1 MSHSLDPQPTEIHAF
16 VSYNVPVTLFVII
29 EPGNELWEIER
40 GKIVFK
46 QVMPK
51 Q

>member
-16 VSYNVPVTLFVII
+16 VSYNVQITLFVII

>member
-1 MSHSLDPQPTEIHAF
+1 MF
-16 VSYNVPVTLFVII
+16 VSYNVPIKLFVII
-29 EPGNELWEIER
+29 EPSKELWEIDR
-40 GKIVFK
+40 GKLVFK